1 MAARTDVEESLR
13 RVRLAAE
20 LNAAAARRQQERLAV
35 LRERDRAVLTALTAA
50 HPALTV
56 HSPVRVGWSG

>member
-20 LNAAAARRQQERLAV
+20 LNAAATRRQQEKLTAV
-35 LRERDRAVLTALTAA
+35 RERDRAVLTALTAA
-50 HPALTV
+50 HPALTI
-56 HSPVRVGWSG
+56 HPPAQAGWSE